1 MADYQFIVLERRDL
15 CTTVWLNRP
24 ERHNALH
31 AGLILELQRSID
43 ELSQDETVRTIV
55 LAGRGTSFCAGGD
68 LEWMQALATAPFEDN
83 VQDAR
88 RLGYMLRTLSRCS
101 KPTLARVHG
110 PALGGGLGLIAACDL
125 AIASR
130 TAVFGATETRLGLTP
145 STVAPY
151 VVAAIG
157 ERAARRCFLTGE
169 RFDAVQA
176 QRLGLIQEVADAQDL
191 DQRVDAVLAALA
203 LGGPQS
209 QAHCKWLLHELRG
222 RDPTSFNSQESL
234 EESARSLANVRAGEE
249 AREGIAAFFAHRK
262 PSWAP

>member
-1 MADYQFIVLERRDL
+1 MAEYQFLQLERRDL

-55 LAGRGTSFCAGGD
+55 LAGRGESFCAGGD
-68 LEWMQALATAPFEDN
+68 LEWMRQLANAPFDDN
-83 VQDAR
+83 LQDAR
-88 RLGYMLRTLSRCS
+88 RLAYALRTLSLCS

-110 PALGGGLGLIAACDL
+110 AAFGGGLGLVAACDL

-151 VVAAIG
+151 VIAAIG

-176 QRLGLIQEVADAQDL
+176 QHLGLVQQV
-191 DQRVDAVLAALA
+191 VDAT
-203 LGGPQS
+203 GPRPV
-209 QAHCKWLLHELRG
+209 RG
-222 RDPTSFNSQESL
+222 
-234 EESARSLANVRAGEE
+234 
-249 AREGIAAFFAHRK
+249 
-262 PSWAP
+262 